1 MKNKLQD
8 LNDHLF
14 AALERVNDEDL
25 KDAEAIKAE
34 VARAKAVV
42 DLSGQIIDSRR
53 VTVEAAKLVYDATG
67 ALPNGASAR
76 LLPAASEDA

>member
-25 KDAEAIKAE
+25 TDPEKIKSE

-42 DLSGQIIDSRR
+42 YISGQIIDSRR
-53 VTVEAAKLVYDATG
+53 VTVDAAKLVYDATG
-67 ALPNGASAR
+67 ALPQGAGAK
-76 LLPAASEDA
+76 LLPAASDDA